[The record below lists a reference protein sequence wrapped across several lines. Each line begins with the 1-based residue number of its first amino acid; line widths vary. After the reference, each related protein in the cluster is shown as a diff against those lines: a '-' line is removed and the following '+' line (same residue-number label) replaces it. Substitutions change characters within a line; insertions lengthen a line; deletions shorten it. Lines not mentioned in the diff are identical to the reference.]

1 MDLLDQRWFGLSE
14 KILKLEKLDFCFG
27 WAAANIGCS
36 WASAGGA
43 ESVLREIT
51 GRQRDRVFQYD
62 AFFSILSAG
71 EAPLQ
76 G

>member
-1 MDLLDQRWFGLSE
+1 M
-14 KILKLEKLDFCFG
+14 
-27 WAAANIGCS
+27 AAAGQ
-36 WASAGGA
+36 ARGGA